1 MNQVNFQ
8 ANIFDQYAR
17 RLSQLSCKNLALLIL
32 GAASSAF
39 FFEHDTAIAAKSSQ
53 VTDSRTNISRG
64 AEEQGRRGQGDKET
78 RGQGSRGAEG
88 QRSRGAEKKSL
99 LATSHQPLATNT
111 EVAQIPL
118 SVSQVP
124 LQKEGTD
131 SQQAAGDPELGT
143 LRVQEQ
149 ELSPSPY
156 EPVGHLLGQVG
167 YFQSNNIFSRVD
179 PVGGGLISSGLTLS
193 VTPKLGAKTS
203 LVTAIDGRVIRYLD
217 RSDADYNQLRL
228 RAGIRQQL
236 TPSMFGEIGW
246 NNQKLFSAKAGD
258 RFFNE
263 NALRLALQRQD
274 RITDRLWLNSFYE
287 FRLGFADPE
296 SRSRMINSLSTDLVY
311 YINPR
316 LQLGL
321 EYQFARADFTQRDR
335 DDTYHLLLSSL
346 TYAMSRDSQLSVQG
360 GFSFGGSSDP
370 NIEFDND
377 FFSVRYTVDI
387 GRF

>member
-1 MNQVNFQ
+1 MNQANFQ
-8 ANIFDQYAR
+8 ANIFNQYAP

-39 FFEHDTAIAAKSSQ
+39 FFRHDTAIAATSYQ
-53 VTDSRTNISRG
+53 VTDSRTNSSRG
-64 AEEQGRRGQGDKET
+64 AEEQG
-78 RGQGSRGAEG
+78 SRGE
-88 QRSRGAEKKSL
+88 L
-99 LATSHQPLATNT
+99 
-111 EVAQIPL
+111 V
-118 SVSQVP
+118 VSQVP
-124 LQKEGTD
+124 SQKEGTD
-131 SQQAAGDPELGT
+131 SQQAVGDPELGT

-149 ELSPSPY
+149 LPPPPY

-167 YFQSNNIFSRVD
+167 YFQSNNIFSGVD
-179 PVGGGLISSGLTLS
+179 PVDGGLISSGLTLS

-296 SRSRMINSLSTDLVY
+296 SRSRMINSLSADLVY

-316 LQLGL
+316 FQLGL
-321 EYQFARADFTQRDR
+321 GYQFARADFMQRDR
-335 DDTYHLLLSSL
+335 DDTYHLLLGSL
-346 TYAMSRDSQLSVQG
+346 TYAMSRDSQLSIQG

-370 NIEFDND
+370 NIDFDNV
-377 FFSVRYTVDI
+377 FFSVSYTVDI